1 MKIALDLQSFQS
13 FLKINSKDQKTRVF
27 DPVRRKYII
36 LTPEEHVRQL
46 LLQYLIHN
54 KRISIHKLMVEKQ
67 IKVGARNK
75 RFDIVILDKGLNPM
89 VIIECKK
96 PGEPIKDAVF
106 EQISNYN
113 QSLKAKYLMVTNGIE
128 HYCAEMNYTE
138 KSYKLLREL
147 PNFED

>member
-13 FLKINSKDQKTRVF
+13 FLKINTKDHKTRVF

-46 LLQYLIHN
+46 LLQYLIRN
-54 KRISIHKLMVEKQ
+54 KKISIHKLMVEKQ
-67 IKVGARNK
+67 IKVGALTK
-75 RFDIVILDKGLNPM
+75 RFDIMIVDKALKPL

-96 PGEPIKDAVF
+96 PGEPIKNSVF

-113 QSLKAKYLMVTNGIE
+113 QTLHAKYLMVSNGIE
-128 HYCAEMNYTE
+128 HYCARMNYKD
-138 KSYKLLREL
+138 KSYNLLQNL
-147 PNFED
+147 PDFAD